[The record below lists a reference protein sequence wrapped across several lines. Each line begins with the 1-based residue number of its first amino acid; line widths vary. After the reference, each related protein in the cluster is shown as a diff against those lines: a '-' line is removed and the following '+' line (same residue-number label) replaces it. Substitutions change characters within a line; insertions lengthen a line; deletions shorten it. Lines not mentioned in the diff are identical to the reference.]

1 MFGLKSGKCKTALK
15 QALSDCFDPLKDELG
30 TVPVV
35 LHSNKYVTASILGIC
50 EGYAQTNNISR
61 QQTIAIITDAVFEEI
76 FRRES
81 TSILKQVDLWINDN
95 DAEFISQYED
105 AKSKSSTN
113 ELNTEWLKNY
123 LTANFEP
130 SRNLML

>member
-50 EGYAQTNNISR
+50 EGYAQTNNIIR

-81 TSILKQVDLWINDN
+81 TSILKQVDNWINDN

-105 AKSKSSTN
+105 AKSKSSTK